1 MSGDLVGEYVR
12 RFSVPTY
19 DVGPDNRMKLGAVL
33 RHVQETSEQHVDLLH
48 IGYEELR
55 EKTGLVF
62 FLISNRMK
70 IYRRPAHREKVE
82 VRTHPRGRGG
92 VRFYRDF
99 KFYDGDGAL
108 LIDAM
113 QTTVLADAETHRV
126 RRPQAFID
134 LGVFKDVPVDREEQ
148 TVRVETPAE
157 LPLCGERPV
166 YRSDLDSNGHMNNAV
181 YADIVADFLPQGVPE
196 GSVRALQIDYLGETP
211 PGDTLRIFA
220 AANGG
225 RVLMRGENAAGL
237 SFQARAALSGE

>member
-12 RFSVPTY
+12 RFTVPIY

-55 EKTGLVF
+55 DRSGLVF
-62 FLISNRMK
+62 FLVSNRVRLL
-70 IYRRPAHREKVE
+70 RRPAHREKVE

-99 KFYDGDGAL
+99 KFYGGDGAL
-108 LIDAM
+108 LIEAM

-134 LGVFKDVPVDREEQ
+134 LGIFRDVPVDPGEQ
-148 TVRVETPAE
+148 MVRVGTPAD
-157 LPLCGERPV
+157 LPFCGERPV

-181 YADIVADFLPQGVPE
+181 YADVVADFLPGGVSE
-196 GSVRALQIDYLGETP
+196 EVVSALQIDYLGETP
-211 PGDTLRIFA
+211 SGDTLRIFA
-220 AANGG
+220 AADVGQ
-225 RVLMRGENAAGL
+225 VLMRGENAAGL
-237 SFQARAALSGE
+237 SFEARAALSRE